1 MIAELAETGA
11 MLLQLPYRP
20 RGVHPIIACSVCLI
34 LVVGPLG
41 LMYVLARKWAEKD
54 EDRP

>member
-11 MLLQLPYRP
+11 LLLQLPYRP
-20 RGVHPIIACSVCLI
+20 RGVHPIIACSVCLF

-41 LMYVLARKWAEKD
+41 LMYVLARKWAEND
-54 EDRP
+54 EERP